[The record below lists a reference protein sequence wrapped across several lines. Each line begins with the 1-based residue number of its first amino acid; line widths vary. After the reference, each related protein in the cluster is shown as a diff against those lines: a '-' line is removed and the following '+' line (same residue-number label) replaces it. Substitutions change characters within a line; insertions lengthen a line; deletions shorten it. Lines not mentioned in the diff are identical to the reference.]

1 MKNLNNMDT
10 QEKNII
16 VILGCIAFG
25 IIVAFL
31 YGMANELHDIRME
44 LWNIKREHHVI
55 VEHQYKTMADTI
67 VVYKEKIVTKPKT
80 LYINKRGR

>member
-1 MKNLNNMDT
+1 MDN
-10 QEKNII
+10 QERNIA
-16 VILGCIAFG
+16 VVFGCVAFG
-25 IIVAFL
+25 MLFALL
-31 YGMANELHDIRME
+31 YGMATELHDIRME

>member
-1 MKNLNNMDT
+1 MDK
-10 QEKNII
+10 QERNII

-55 VEHQYKTMADTI
+55 VEHQYKVTADTV
-67 VVYKEKIVTKPKT
+67 VVYKERIIKSNSMVK
-80 LYINKRGR
+80 

>member
-1 MKNLNNMDT
+1 MDK
-10 QEKNII
+10 QERNII

-55 VEHQYKTMADTI
+55 VEHQYKVTADTV
-67 VVYKEKIVTKPKT
+67 VVYKERIIKSKGISKGYEKMD
-80 LYINKRGR
+80 